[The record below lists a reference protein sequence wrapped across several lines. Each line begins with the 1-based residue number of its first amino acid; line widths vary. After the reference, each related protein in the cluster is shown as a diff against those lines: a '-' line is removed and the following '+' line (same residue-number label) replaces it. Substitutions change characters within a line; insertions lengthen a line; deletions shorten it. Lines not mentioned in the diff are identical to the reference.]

1 MKQFTFE
8 YDLGLDMNPAMGQ
21 LIFSED
27 GMVRA
32 EENGAVLFS
41 FSAKEIKEAKVQAG
55 VGCGLIFVQYPSPDD
70 DEKNNDATEPSNERG
85 AGDKSPAGGIG
96 GEAFKVLPDKVLCRF
111 TMSGLKQAGEF
122 CKIVNF
128 YKDSGVAAFPEET
141 EKRVCEKCGRPML
154 SEIRVC
160 VFCYNKFS
168 VMKRAF
174 GFLRP
179 YKWTVT
185 WSQILN
191 GLSLVAFLMPPIILQ
206 QLIDRHL
213 AIPAGTFGQV
223 AVFAGLLL
231 FTRVF
236 CEAITIFAAR
246 RYNRATISVFADM
259 RAEAYKKLQS
269 HSMTLFAKRTPG
281 DLIRRI
287 MDDTDTVGEFLSDL
301 ARWVLEMLL
310 LFSIAAVILFVADW
324 RLALLILVPVPVVA
338 VLLWAFQRFLYA
350 RFERQW
356 RKSSRV
362 SSILHDII
370 KGIRTVKS
378 FGNEKREIEKYSKAN
393 RDLAVIRS
401 DNEVLWG
408 TMFPSMGFL
417 IGVGEFLILLV
428 GGIMVINGHLS
439 LGTMVLFN
447 MYLWA
452 IYEPLRWLVNVPR
465 WLADTTTSMVKV
477 FELLDEES
485 EIKAAD
491 SPHDVPIEGKVAYE
505 NVHFG
510 YKSYEPVL
518 KGINLEI
525 QAGEMIGLVG
535 KSGAGKS
542 TLINLAMR
550 LYDPNN
556 GHVSINETNIRD
568 MTPEHLHENTGVVF
582 QDSFLFAGTFF
593 ENIAYGKYGASLDD
607 VISAARAAN
616 AHDFITQT
624 PDGYNTLI
632 GEGGQ
637 SLSGGERQ
645 RLSIARAI
653 IKNPALLILDEAT
666 SSLDVETEAT
676 IQESLARITKGRT
689 TIAIAHRLS
698 ALRNADRLVVL
709 KDGGVAE
716 VGTHTELLKKKGIY
730 YDLVVAQRKSSRDD

>member
-1 MKQFTFE
+1 MKQFTLE
-8 YDLGLDMNPAMGQ
+8 YDLSLDMNPVSGV

-27 GMVRA
+27 GTIRA
-32 EENGAVLFS
+32 EENGEVKFS
-41 FSAKEIKEAKVQAG
+41 FPAKDITEAKVQAG
-55 VGCGLIFVQYPSPDD
+55 VGCGLIFASYNHPPKKRGEGDASPS
-70 DEKNNDATEPSNERG
+70 
-85 AGDKSPAGGIG
+85 GGVG
-96 GEAFKVLPDKVLCRF
+96 GCAPKVLSRF
-111 TMSGLKQAGEF
+111 SMSGLKQAGEF

-128 YKDSGVAAFPEET
+128 YINEGVAAFPDEA
-141 EKRVCEKCGRPML
+141 EKAVCEKCGRPMID
-154 SEIRVC
+154 EISVC
-160 VFCYNKFS
+160 IFCYSKFS
-168 VMKRAF
+168 VIKRAL

-179 YKWTVT
+179 YAKTIVA
-185 WSQILN
+185 SRVLDMF
-191 GLSLVAFLMPPIILQ
+191 SLIAFLAPPIILQ

-213 AIPAGTFGQV
+213 QPYGGIPFGTWGQIL
-223 AVFAGLLL
+223 VFAGVML
-231 FTRVF
+231 FSRVF

-246 RYNRATISVFADM
+246 LYNRTTISVFADM
-259 RAEAYKKLQS
+259 RAAAYEKLQS

-287 MDDTDTVGEFLSDL
+287 MDDTDVVGEFLNDL
-301 ARWVLEMLL
+301 SRWVLEMLTI
-310 LFSIAAVILFVADW
+310 FTIAAVILFFAEW
-324 RLALLILVPVPVVA
+324 RLALLIIVPVPIVA
-338 VLLWAFQRFLYA
+338 FVLWAFQKILYA

-356 RKSSRV
+356 RRSSRV

-370 KGIRTVKS
+370 RGIRTVKS
-378 FGNEKREIEKYSKAN
+378 FGNEKREIEKYAKAN
-393 RDLAVIRS
+393 RDLATIRT

-417 IGVGEFLILLV
+417 IGIGEFLILFV
-428 GGIMVINGHLS
+428 GGWMVINGHITI
-439 LGTMVLFN
+439 GVMVLFN

-465 WLADTTTSMVKV
+465 WLSEATTSMVKV
-477 FELLDEES
+477 FELLDDES
-485 EIKAAD
+485 EIKETKN
-491 SPHDVPIEGKVAYE
+491 PKNVPITGKVAYE

-525 QAGEMIGLVG
+525 QSGEMIGIVG
-535 KSGAGKS
+535 KSGVGKS

-556 GHVSINETNIRD
+556 GRIAINETNIRD
-568 MTPEHLHENTGVVF
+568 MSPDHLHENTGVVF

-593 ENIAYGKYGASLDD
+593 ENIAYGKHGATLEE
-607 VISAARAAN
+607 VIAAAQTAN
-616 AHDFITQT
+616 AHDFITQS
-624 PDGYNTLI
+624 PDGYSTLI

-653 IKNPALLILDEAT
+653 IKNPDLLIMDEAT

-676 IQESLARITKGRT
+676 IQESLSRITEGRT

-698 ALRNADRLVVL
+698 TLRNADRLVVL
-709 KDGGVAE
+709 DEGGVAE
-716 VGTHTELLKKKGIY
+716 AGTHAELLKKKGIY
-730 YDLVVAQRKSSRDD
+730 FDLVMAQRKSSRDEEKATA